1 MAPYLDR
8 RSRYLRR
15 KVMNALLLVLADVL
29 ALLLVLTV
37 VVGGTRLLHGN
48 INVERWMPVFVVLT
62 VLTLALSKMYPGWGM
77 GLLQE
82 VRRLSYALTLAGA
95 LALLLQLTE
104 FRGFL
109 QLGMLIVTV
118 VGAWFALI
126 LSHFLVRKG
135 LIARGT
141 GGAVAIYGGAE
152 TGRTVIEALRAE
164 QGYGFIPTVVFDDA
178 PDLVNGTVLGL
189 PVVGALNAD
198 RSGIP
203 VAIVAMPG
211 LPTARLRT
219 LLAGPLR
226 QYRHVVIVPDLFNIP
241 SLWAQSRDLNGVL
254 GLEISQNLRD
264 PVSRALKLGTELLL
278 VLLSLPFWGPL
289 CLLIGVLIWLED
301 RANPLFLQPRIGKD
315 GRIFNTWKFRTMLP
329 NAEDVLKRRLAEDPA
344 LRAEWEANFKLR
356 VDPRIT
362 RVGAFLRKTSL
373 DELPQLVNVLR
384 REMSLIGP
392 RPLPAYHQEQLP
404 REVQDLRA
412 SVRPGMTG
420 LWQVSGRSDSGNIGM
435 ERWDPYYVQNW
446 SVWLDIVVL
455 LKTVR
460 VVVYGSGAY

>member
-1 MAPYLDR
+1 
-8 RSRYLRR
+8 
-15 KVMNALLLVLADVL
+15 MNALLLVLADVL

-226 QYRHVVIVPDLFNIP
+226 QYRHVVIVPDLFNITDCP
-241 SLWAQSRDLNGVL
+241 
-254 GLEISQNLRD
+254 
-264 PVSRALKLGTELLL
+264 
-278 VLLSLPFWGPL
+278 
-289 CLLIGVLIWLED
+289 
-301 RANPLFLQPRIGKD
+301 
-315 GRIFNTWKFRTMLP
+315 
-329 NAEDVLKRRLAEDPA
+329 
-344 LRAEWEANFKLR
+344 
-356 VDPRIT
+356 
-362 RVGAFLRKTSL
+362 
-373 DELPQLVNVLR
+373 
-384 REMSLIGP
+384 
-392 RPLPAYHQEQLP
+392 
-404 REVQDLRA
+404 
-412 SVRPGMTG
+412 
-420 LWQVSGRSDSGNIGM
+420 
-435 ERWDPYYVQNW
+435 
-446 SVWLDIVVL
+446 
-455 LKTVR
+455 
-460 VVVYGSGAY
+460 